1 MIILF
6 KIKIKMFGSII
17 KIKYGYYYIIIKMII
32 TMIISFINKNL
43 ISLYNLIIKTK
54 KNKMVKEIED
64 IKPVINIDDLNMK
77 IDTIKKKSEEHE
89 ISLRKYEQEIK
100 LIESYN
106 KHYEY
111 KIKLVET
118 KGRILNDCLTII
130 KDVMKDV
137 KCLEH

>member
-1 MIILF
+1 
-6 KIKIKMFGSII
+6 MFGSII
-17 KIKYGYYYIIIKMII
+17 KIKYEYYYIIIKMII

-54 KNKMVKEIED
+54 KNKIIKEIED

-118 KGRILNDCLTII
+118 KGKILNDCLTII

-137 KCLEH
+137 KCLEN

>member
-1 MIILF
+1 MS
-6 KIKIKMFGSII
+6 KSIV
-17 KIKYGYYYIIIKMII
+17 KFNYAYYYINIKTIINI
-32 TMIISFINKNL
+32 IISFIIKNL
-43 ISLYNLIIKTK
+43 CRLNNLFVKSRTNKIEK
-54 KNKMVKEIED
+54 KMEIVKEILT
-64 IKPVINIDDLNMK
+64 IDELNMK
-77 IDTIKKKSEEHE
+77 IDTIKKKNEEHE

-100 LIESYN
+100 LIETYN

-118 KGRILNDCLTII
+118 KGKILNDCLTII